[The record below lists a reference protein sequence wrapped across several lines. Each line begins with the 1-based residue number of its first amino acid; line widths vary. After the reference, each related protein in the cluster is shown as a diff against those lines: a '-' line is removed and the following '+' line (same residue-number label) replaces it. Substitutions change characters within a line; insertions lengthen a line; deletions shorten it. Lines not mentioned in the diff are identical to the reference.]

1 MNPALR
7 LFPICVSPLSF
18 THLRF
23 GIVNPYGTSCV
34 STSRSPRRFSHRQFG
49 LCNPHRESAC
59 LLSEAL
65 GRSHIGILD
74 LTTLTHLVRVDF
86 RHSRTIRS
94 SPCRAPLLTLV
105 AEPPPGGSL
114 WTSLLSL
121 ICLSPC
127 PSPPSPAPLPFPP
140 SLPALLPEAGNR
152 HPVPR
157 VAFLYSNARY
167 HKVQSQ
173 GQVAC

>member
-1 MNPALR
+1 MNPARR

-59 LLSEAL
+59 LVSEAL

-94 SPCRAPLLTLV
+94 SPLRAPSLTLV
-105 AEPPPGGSL
+105 AEPSPGGST
-114 WTSLLSL
+114 WTSLGVPIWSL
-121 ICLSPC
+121 F
-127 PSPPSPAPLPFPP
+127 PSWPHLGPWAGLGLFLACVPG
-140 SLPALLPEAGNR
+140 LLKLLLTGR
-152 HPVPR
+152 
-157 VAFLYSNARY
+157 
-167 HKVQSQ
+167 
-173 GQVAC
+173 

>member
-1 MNPALR
+1 MNPARR

-49 LCNPHRESAC
+49 LCNIVQPSQGAGMSTVGSPRPFAHRHFGFYNPH
-59 LLSEAL
+59 AL
-65 GRSHIGILD
+65 GAGRLSPLSHD
-74 LTTLTHLVRVDF
+74 
-86 RHSRTIRS
+86 S
-94 SPCRAPLLTLV
+94 LV
-105 AEPPPGGSL
+105 ASSCSL
-114 WTSLLSL
+114 FNFSSRASSRWVHMDVTFESHLPLSVSLSGL
-121 ICLSPC
+121 PWA
-127 PSPPSPAPLPFPP
+127 PSALP
-140 SLPALLPEAGNR
+140 PEAGNR